1 MIAPIRAEVA
11 MHREAM
17 ISVPERALR
26 LVVEAN
32 DSRALGREEARAVE
46 ELRAALESLPSGRCP
61 GCRSCRAREC
71 PYGCQGGV

>member
-26 LVVEAN
+26 LVVESSAA
-32 DSRALGREEARAVE
+32 RALGREEARAME

-61 GCRSCRAREC
+61 GCRACRVPEC
-71 PYGCQGGV
+71 PYGCQGGL